1 MAKHIKIERGN
12 VDVILNEKTDTY
24 IQEKEKYEEK
34 ALHEKKI
41 FWYIITFIA
50 SIVAVLLATAMK
62 NFGIFLFAECITQI
76 GIFVFMDITMDKLPE
91 SLQLSHKLDTL
102 NIYAIHIMCFEGTDD
117 KINAKY
123 EITYAKENGNRSK
136 FSGLIKD
143 VKYDENI
150 SCQTLDLREDF
161 PILIKKN

>member
-41 FWYIITFIA
+41 FWYIVTFIA

-62 NFGIFLFAECITQI
+62 NFGI
-76 GIFVFMDITMDKLPE
+76 KL
-91 SLQLSHKLDTL
+91 
-102 NIYAIHIMCFEGTDD
+102 A
-117 KINAKY
+117 
-123 EITYAKENGNRSK
+123 
-136 FSGLIKD
+136 
-143 VKYDENI
+143 
-150 SCQTLDLREDF
+150 
-161 PILIKKN
+161 